1 MPEAVDDRP
10 VLDLT
15 TEEPFVNLARMA
27 ARVVGDDHAGH
38 GMRNDE
44 FAGCAVVERKPLKNV
59 VAAHPH
65 VCGCC
70 AEFID
75 EKRPA
80 VLPGEKRR
88 TVDPASLTALKGP
101 VTEKLSA
108 VHAGACSDAHHGNAE
123 TGAELHGR
131 AGLAGARR
139 TRHVDR
145 FTTSEGPPR
154 GERAVVRL
162 VEEVARVQDGDA
174 GAGES
179 RKRFDLV
186 AQAVA
191 FAGEMFAEDGG
202 RDRAGCGSEMGEI
215 DVGSHFVSFEKENE
229 DARPHVPRMC
239 RAPRANALVGLKM

>member
-1 MPEAVDDRP
+1 
-10 VLDLT
+10 
-15 TEEPFVNLARMA
+15 MA

-88 TVDPASLTALKGP
+88 TVDPAGLTALKSP
-101 VTEKLSA
+101 VTEKLAA

-123 TGAELHGR
+123 AGAELHGR

-145 FTTSEGPPR
+145 FTTSEVPPR
-154 GERAVVRL
+154 GERAIVRL

-215 DVGSHFVSFEKENE
+215 DVGSHFVSFEK
-229 DARPHVPRMC
+229 RKRGRPTPCTPHVQGPEGKRPRGVEDVT
-239 RAPRANALVGLKM
+239 RAFFR